1 MPVLLS
7 LILALGRLQLV
18 LLIPLL
24 AYRFPEARVWTQIGV
39 ADPPVASADGIVK
52 IWFLDLE
59 LASLLV
65 DFHFHSSSFK

>member
-39 ADPPVASADGIVK
+39 ADPPVASADPPVASADTD
-52 IWFLDLE
+52 FL
-59 LASLLV
+59 V
-65 DFHFHSSSFK
+65 SSVFVG